1 MISLLGSL
9 LGFGSSLIGPVLET
23 WNKNSDQKH
32 ELAMLHAQ
40 AEVQSKIQDQKL
52 EATIVEAD
60 MAEIVAAHKEQA
72 STVRK
77 GPVWLAALVDNHSKW
92 IVGAL
97 CRSRSW
103 TSAARPPLRAF
114 TSPLR
119 RFTSCLVGRLT
130 CSLRS
135 GPCLRAKP
143 VSCLARQDVRA
154 PSDRLSQHLQR
165 PAVQTPRNS

>member
-1 MISLLGSL
+1 
-9 LGFGSSLIGPVLET
+9 
-23 WNKNSDQKH
+23 
-32 ELAMLHAQ
+32 MLYAQ

-103 TSAARPPLRAF
+103 MMRSALLSGLS
-114 TSPLR
+114 SPG
-119 RFTSCLVGRLT
+119 TNVGR
-130 CSLRS
+130 
-135 GPCLRAKP
+135 CLGYWS
-143 VSCLARQDVRA
+143 VTVR
-154 PSDRLSQHLQR
+154 
-165 PAVQTPRNS
+165 